1 MPLPKILLALL
12 AMAIIGTNTTFS
24 KIGLGE
30 FPPLLFSFFRFAF
43 ILPLAFFIPR
53 PKISWGLLI
62 SIALSLG
69 GLHIALVNI
78 GLYLGASAATTSFII
93 QSGSLFAIFFAYLL
107 LKAKPSLYD
116 FIGIALGS
124 IGLILIFSEKNLSCT
139 LISLGFCLTSAIMWG
154 LGYTLV
160 KKANTAA
167 LPITMW
173 MSLLISPFLALSSL
187 LIEGGEL
194 VLTSITEATLVGWS
208 SVLFSSW
215 ASMLGAGGIL
225 MYLMRTEA
233 IAKVAPFNMLIPV
246 FGILTSIIWLN
257 EPLSYRMLIGGLWIL
272 LGLSVT
278 LIGKPVL
285 DRLRNKPKLV

>member
-1 MPLPKILLALL
+1 MPIHKILLALL
-12 AMAIIGTNTTFS
+12 AMAIIGANTTFS
-24 KIGLGE
+24 KIGLNE
-30 FPPLLFSFFRFAF
+30 FPPILFSFFRFAF

-53 PKISWGLLI
+53 PKISWSLLI
-62 SIALSLG
+62 LIALSLG

-78 GLYLGASAATTSFII
+78 GLHLGASAASTSFII

-116 FIGIALGS
+116 FIGIALGF
-124 IGLILIFSEKNLSCT
+124 IGIILIFSEKNLSGS
-139 LISLGFCLTSAIMWG
+139 LISLGFCLASASMWG

-167 LPITMW
+167 LPVTIW
-173 MSLLISPFLALSSL
+173 MSLLISPFLALLSL

-194 VLTSITEATLVGWS
+194 ILTSITEATLIGWS
-208 SVLFSSW
+208 SALFSSW
-215 ASMLGAGGIL
+215 ASMLGAGGII

-233 IAKVAPFNMLIPV
+233 VAKVAPLNMLIPV

-257 EPLSYRMLIGGLWIL
+257 EPLSYTQLIGGLWIL
-272 LGLSVT
+272 LGIVVT
-278 LIGKPVL
+278 LIAKPLL
-285 DRLRNKPKLV
+285 DTLRNKPKEV